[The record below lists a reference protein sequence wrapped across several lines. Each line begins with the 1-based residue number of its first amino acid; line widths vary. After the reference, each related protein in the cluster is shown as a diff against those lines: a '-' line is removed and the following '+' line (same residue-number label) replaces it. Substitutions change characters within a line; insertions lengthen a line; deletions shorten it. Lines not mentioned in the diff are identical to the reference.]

1 MGGRGRGVRHGY
13 VTERRATTRVHRE
26 FMDALAECKARAA
39 AGERVRLM
47 LAGDESHV
55 LVQSWQPLAQLA
67 LDVDGQSR

>member
-1 MGGRGRGVRHGY
+1 MKRGY
-13 VTERRATTRVHRE
+13 VTERRASARVHRE
-26 FMDALAECKARAA
+26 FMDALAECKARKA

-47 LAGDESHV
+47 LARDESHV